1 MAEQRAENPI
11 KKVHNPNI
19 FLSKD
24 EFIEKRQ
31 KEKALKAKMDAYE
44 KKAKAEIESE
54 DNEQVVEDVNAIQTV
69 ATVKKKGG
77 RPKKVE
83 TV

>member
-11 KKVHNPNI
+11 RKVPNPNI
-19 FLSKD
+19 FLSRA
-24 EFIEKRQ
+24 EFIEMRQ

-44 KKAKAEIESE
+44 KKAKAEIEAGEGE
-54 DNEQVVEDVNAIQTV
+54 DTGIQTV
-69 ATVKKKGG
+69 ATVKKAG
-77 RPKKVE
+77 RPKKVAE